1 MRHLYYGDNLDVLK
15 RHIKDESVDLVYL
28 DPPFKSNRDYNI
40 LFKQKNGDEAASQIL
55 AFEDTWSWGADDLL
69 LYESMLVDPSVPS
82 KMRTM
87 LSSMYAFL
95 GGSDMMS
102 YLVMMAPR
110 LLQLRRVMKPT
121 ASIYLHCDCSASH
134 YLKMLMD
141 GVFGPENFRNEIIWK
156 RKAGRGETNNKAIRF
171 GVSHDIILFYSRAG
185 KSFFNSQFRESN
197 EAYIKSKFTHDDGDG
212 RIYRLDNLTSPS
224 PRPNLC
230 YEYKGYKPPKNGW
243 AVSIERMKAMEEEG
257 RIFFPDDFSKRLQ
270 RKRFLDELQGEN
282 VDSLW
287 DDISPLNSQ
296 AKERLGYPT
305 QKPVA
310 LLKRII
316 ESSSNEGDVVL
327 DPFCGCGTAIVAA
340 EQTKRSWIGIDITQL
355 SIAVIKQQLSRYFD
369 LKALTNERKGADS
382 EDTYRV
388 KGEPTTLEEALVL
401 KTEDPHQCEYWALG
415 LVGARP
421 KEEKKGADR
430 GIDGIIN
437 FVGDDGK
444 SLETIIISVKSGH
457 VKRGYMHELRGVVD
471 REKAAMG
478 VLITF
483 EKPTK
488 NMIEESILGGFYE
501 SKTWGK
507 KYQRLQILTIED
519 IMNGKGVDMPPIDRV
534 NATYIK
540 AQKGEHGPRQ
550 LKLKLK

>member
-1 MRHLYYGDNLDVLK
+1 MRQLYYGDNLDVLK

-40 LFKQKNGDEAASQIL
+40 LFKQKDGSEAASQIL

-69 LYESMLVDPSVPS
+69 LYESMLLDQDVPTR
-82 KMRTM
+82 MRAM
-87 LSSMYAFL
+87 LSAMFAFL

-110 LLQLRRVMKPT
+110 LLELRRVMKST

-141 GVFGPENFRNEIIWK
+141 GVFGPENFRNEIVWQRTIA
-156 RKAGRGETNNKAIRF
+156 KALATKQLPNN
-171 GVSHDIILFYSRAG
+171 HDIIFCYQKTSSATW
-185 KSFFNSQFRESN
+185 NSEMMFMPYNESALD
-197 EAYIKSKFTHDDGDG
+197 EKTLSKYGQRDAEG
-212 RIYRLDNLTSPS
+212 RRFQLDNLINPN
-224 PRPNLC
+224 PNRPNLT
-230 YEYKGYKPPKNGW
+230 YEFLGVNRVWRWTK
-243 AVSIERMKAMEEEG
+243 ERMQEAYENGLVIQTKPGAVP
-257 RIFFPDDFSKRLQ
+257 RFKRY
-270 RKRFLDELQGEN
+270 LDEQRGRPIGD
-282 VDSLW
+282 VW
-287 DDISPLNSQ
+287 TDIPPLNSQ
-296 AKERLGYPT
+296 AQERLGYPT

-316 ESSSNEGDVVL
+316 ESSSNEGDVIL
-327 DPFCGCGTAIVAA
+327 DPFCGCGTAVIAA
-340 EQTKRSWIGIDITQL
+340 EQTKRNWIGIDITQL
-355 SIAVIKQQLSRYFD
+355 SIAVIKQQLCRYFD
-369 LKALTNERKGADS
+369 LKALTNERKGADG
-382 EDTYRV
+382 ENTYRV

-401 KTEDPHQCEYWALG
+401 KTEDPYQCEFWALG

-421 KEEKKGADR
+421 EEEKKGADR

-444 SLETIIISVKSGH
+444 SLETIVISVKSGH

-471 REKAAMG
+471 REKAAIG

-507 KYQRLQILTIED
+507 KYPRLQILTIEE
-519 IMNGKGVDMPPIDRV
+519 IMKGKGVDMPPISRV

-540 AQKGEHGPRQ
+540 AQKGQHGPKQ